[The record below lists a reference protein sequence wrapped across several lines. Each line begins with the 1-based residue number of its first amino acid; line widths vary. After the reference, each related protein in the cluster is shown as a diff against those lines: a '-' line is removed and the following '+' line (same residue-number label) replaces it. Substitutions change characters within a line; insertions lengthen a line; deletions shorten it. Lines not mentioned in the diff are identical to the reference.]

1 MLSDNS
7 VVDSL
12 VHAVHHDGE
21 EEAEDGPDVLE
32 VDPSVHELVV
42 LLEGCGLG
50 ISSKDWLVHDSD
62 EPADVDGEA
71 DSNEVVHLEEETE
84 GTLLHLVD
92 LREKLNELV
101 HTLHAEVD
109 EHEPVDVL
117 HVGGSVLVVGGSRS
131 LILGLDEVHCHELQL
146 QGDDG
151 ETESDTHTDE
161 LVEHVEVVVSSSLDP
176 DTFVSTKELSLGSGR
191 GIVKLVV
198 GFTSLNVGD
207 V

>member
-1 MLSDNS
+1 MEFLILGGLLGTTEFERL
-7 VVDSL
+7 DSQN
-12 VHAVHHDGE
+12 
-21 EEAEDGPDVLE
+21 E
-32 VDPSVHELVV
+32 V
-42 LLEGCGLG
+42 GN
-50 ISSKDWLVHDSD
+50 
-62 EPADVDGEA
+62 VDGKTNA
-71 DSNEVVHLEEETE
+71 DEVVHLEEETE

-92 LREKLNELV
+92 LREKLDELV

-109 EHEPVDVL
+109 EHEPVNVL
-117 HVGGSVLVVGGSRS
+117 HVGGSVLVVGGARS

-161 LVEHVEVVVSSSLDP
+161 LVEHVEVVVSSGLDP
-176 DTFVSTKELSLGSGR
+176 DTFVSTKELSLGCGR

-198 GFTSLNVGD
+198 GFASLNVGD